1 MSLDWKAMIEG
12 RRSIRRFKP
21 DPIPEEDIRELARLA
36 TLAPSGSNKQMWR
49 FVAGTNKE
57 VLAQM
62 AAAVSAAVERMA
74 AWPEAVGR
82 ERRILGIKNYSLFF
96 TEAPVTF
103 AVFME
108 PYQSAADTIMRDHGL
123 SREEINH
130 LRGAPDFQSIGAAI
144 QNLLLAAHA
153 MGYGGCWMCGPV
165 VAADEINRIL
175 GVEPPFSLVALV
187 PIGIPDEN
195 PPARPRKPL
204 DEVFRLVD

>member
-49 FVAGTNKE
+49 FVAVTNKE

-108 PYQSAADTIMRDHGL
+108 PYQSAADTIM
-123 SREEINH
+123 
-130 LRGAPDFQSIGAAI
+130 
-144 QNLLLAAHA
+144 
-153 MGYGGCWMCGPV
+153 
-165 VAADEINRIL
+165 
-175 GVEPPFSLVALV
+175 
-187 PIGIPDEN
+187 
-195 PPARPRKPL
+195 
-204 DEVFRLVD
+204 